1 MDRTVREAPSGRWL
15 LLLAAV
21 VGLGV
26 AVRVAYVLV
35 VLDPVPPGLD
45 AIWYQLQGGSIRN
58 GTGYVVPTSLFR
70 PEQVP
75 TAAFP
80 PAYPVYQ
87 AVWQSIFGDGPTSV
101 RLAGIVP
108 ATATIALVGLLGR
121 RLVGRR
127 AGLLAAGV
135 VALDPSLVAVDGSA
149 MSENLAVPVVLAIV
163 VVAHR
168 LLVDG
173 VRPHRFVLVGVL
185 SGVAVL
191 TRQDL
196 FLLLVL
202 VGVPAVAWD
211 REPGWRRRVG
221 AVAAIVAVT
230 ATVVVPWA
238 WRNEREVGVFAVS
251 TLSPSSALAGSNC
264 DDTYAGTG
272 VGSWSFP
279 CVVAAVP
286 PGEPGEVEVADAQQS
301 AGLSYVRAHVGR
313 LPAVLAARQARVW
326 GFWDPRDLAR
336 RDTDESRR
344 YGWQLLSRPVDAAM
358 TVIGVTGLVLLAR
371 RRRPD
376 RRALVVFAPLVVVAV
391 SATIGYGNPR
401 FNAVAHPMLALGI
414 AVMVD
419 MFLRRLRPTDSVP
432 SSPLPA

>member
-1 MDRTVREAPSGRWL
+1 MSDAARRRHPLPCPGARTPSRRRLGRPRGPTTPRVEPWRRRGASGATLRLGARLDKTVREAPSGRRL
-15 LLLAAV
+15 LLLTAV

-101 RLAGIVP
+101 RLAGMVP
-108 ATATIALVGLLGR
+108 ATATIALVGLLSR
-121 RLVGRR
+121 RLVGPG

-135 VALDPSLVAVDGSA
+135 VALDPSLVAMDGSA

-202 VGVPAVAWD
+202 VCLPAVAWD
-211 REPGWRRRVG
+211 GAGWLRRVG
-221 AVAAIVAVT
+221 AVAMVVAVT

-264 DDTYAGTG
+264 DDTYAG
-272 VGSWSFP
+272 P
-279 CVVAAVP
+279 
-286 PGEPGEVEVADAQQS
+286 
-301 AGLSYVRAHVGR
+301 
-313 LPAVLAARQARVW
+313 VW
-326 GFWDPRDLAR
+326 GAGAFPVWSLPSRPASPVR
-336 RDTDESRR
+336 SRWPTRSSQRGSATCGPTSIGSRR
-344 YGWQLLSRPVDAAM
+344 FW
-358 TVIGVTGLVLLAR
+358 
-371 RRRPD
+371 
-376 RRALVVFAPLVVVAV
+376 RRARHGCGASGTRETWPVETPTSHA
-391 SATIGYGNPR
+391 ATGGSCS
-401 FNAVAHPMLALGI
+401 
-414 AVMVD
+414 VD
-419 MFLRRLRPTDSVP
+419 P
-432 SSPLPA
+432 SMPP